1 MKAGIIF
8 LNNLNFDDIF
18 RISWEKHIL
27 LKGYGYGAIW
37 ISDIINPILEGV
49 RGSFITQLDK

>member
-8 LNNLNFDDIF
+8 LNNLDFGDIF

-49 RGSFITQLDK
+49 RGSVIT